1 MLWIEFMSK
10 QNKTQLQAGQQ
21 LPESGKG
28 NDLQKGIKKLFMVAN
43 IFIMVVTTQLHI
55 PNSPKCTS
63 RTGEYVNYTSVKLKR
78 NITRLQEIKI
88 VIVLAYHFIR
98 NK

>member
-28 NDLQKGIKKLFMVAN
+28 NNLQKGIKKLFMVAN
-43 IFIMVVTTQLHI
+43 TFIMVVTTQLHI

-63 RTGEYVNYTSVKLKR
+63 RTGEYVNYTSVKLK
-78 NITRLQEIKI
+78 IKEILQDYKKSRLLLYWHII
-88 VIVLAYHFIR
+88 S
-98 NK
+98 